1 MRRPIN
7 SLCLAAFALCM
18 SAGAALAATGGG
30 MTVALNESRRVAL
43 AGVVANVVVGDPSV
57 ADVAMADTHS
67 VIVIGRGYGS
77 TQLVVTAKGGRT
89 LLATEV
95 SVVSSNTGRVTLTRG
110 LDATDFSCTGG
121 RCHPTGPVRPSSGG
135 SSGAGVDPGAP
146 GSNASAAS
154 RGGEAAAAAA
164 ARTTDQVP

>member
-1 MRRPIN
+1 MRRPIQT
-7 SLCLAAFALCM
+7 L
-18 SAGAALAATGGG
+18 ALAALCAAAAVAAAATPGGLTIG
-30 MTVALNESRRVAL
+30 LNESRRIAL
-43 AGVVANVVVGDPSV
+43 YGSAATIIVDDPTI
-57 ADVAMADTHS
+57 ADVAVTDLHS

-110 LDATDFSCTGG
+110 LDSTDFSCTGG